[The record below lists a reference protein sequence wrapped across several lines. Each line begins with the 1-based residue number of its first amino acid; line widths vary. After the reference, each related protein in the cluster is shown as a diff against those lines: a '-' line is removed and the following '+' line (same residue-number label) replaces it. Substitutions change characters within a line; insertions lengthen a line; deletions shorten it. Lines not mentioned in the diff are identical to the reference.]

1 MSFVHVSILG
11 LGSLF
16 VALPVILH
24 LAMRQ
29 QPKHLIFPAMRFLR
43 QRESTNR
50 RRLQLRQW
58 ILLLSRCL
66 LILLMALA
74 LARPSVSSGDTGSW
88 IVVGVLGLLFLLCL
102 SVLLAALT
110 QRRGWVALLSLGLLT
125 LASLAGFAQTA
136 WSVTQQRAPLL
147 LGDQKAAVS
156 AVLICDTSPRMLYR
170 DQNQTR
176 LERSQEMAAW
186 LLRQLPLES
195 QVAIVDSGP
204 NPAAF
209 SVDRGAASQAIKTLE
224 ATYAPQPWSRRW
236 EQALELL
243 RTSTMPRKELYVLT
257 DLSRETWNDL
267 ESAALANRLA
277 EMSDVD
283 VQLIDVGG
291 ENPQNDRVAAIELSQ
306 ATLTPGSP
314 LQVDVQLD
322 RTGEA
327 GQRTVVLALEPVD
340 ASGPLIVDGQ
350 VTTPSAEVRG
360 SESVQLSTQTP
371 TNLRFAIG
379 ALPVGTHHGYVE
391 LTGDDRLAVDNRRYF
406 TLHVRE
412 PWTVAVLAGPGA
424 EASLV
429 TEWLA
434 PLELRESGRA
444 KFNVKLVGV
453 DELEK
458 NLGPDVAAV
467 ALLDPRPL
475 EGPVWTAL
483 TGYVQRGGGLGIFL
497 GRNAQSSSAFNAP
510 SNSALLPGALDRQ
523 WRDEQGVAL
532 APREFDHPLM
542 AVFRNIRESV
552 AWEGMPIY
560 RHWVLGA
567 MHSDSRTLVEFS
579 NGKPA
584 IIERTVGQGRVVM
597 MTTPVTDP
605 DQKDPP
611 PWNFL
616 PTSLQS
622 WPTFVLL
629 DRIFLYLVQTSDPPL
644 NYEVGQAAWLPIPD
658 RQLQRYSMFTPRGDW
673 VELAVADS
681 QVSMPFTEL
690 PGTYRLRSKNDGKL
704 PCGFSVNL
712 APSTTRLERISLPD
726 VDRLLGPGRARM
738 AKNEAEI
745 VREMDEV
752 RMGREFYPFLLPVLA
767 VILGVEYVVSNRFYP
782 GAGKR

>member
-29 QPKHLIFPAMRFLR
+29 QPKQLIFPAMRFLR
-43 QRESTNR
+43 QREATNR

-88 IVVGVLGLLFLLCL
+88 IVVGILGLLFLLCL
-102 SVLLAALT
+102 AVLLAALT
-110 QRRGWVALLSLGLLT
+110 QRRGILALASLGLLT

-147 LGDQKAAVS
+147 LGDQKAAVA

-176 LERSQEMAAW
+176 LERCQEMASW

-195 QVAIVDSGP
+195 QVAVIDSGP

-209 SVDRGAASQAIKTLE
+209 AVDRGAALQSIKTLE
-224 ATYAPQPWSRRW
+224 VTYAPQPWSRRW

-243 RTSTMPRKELYVLT
+243 RSSTMPRKELYVLT
-257 DLSRETWNDL
+257 DLSRGTWSDL
-267 ESAALANRLA
+267 ESSAMANRLA
-277 EMSDVD
+277 EMPEVD
-283 VQLIDVGG
+283 VQLIDVGA
-291 ENPQNDRVAAIELSQ
+291 ENPQNDRVASLELSQ
-306 ATLTPGSP
+306 ATLTPGTP
-314 LQVDVQLD
+314 LQLDVQLD

-327 GQRTVVLALEPVD
+327 GSRTAVLALEPLD
-340 ASGPLIVDGQ
+340 ANGPLIVDGR
-350 VTTPSAEVRG
+350 VNSPTPEVRG
-360 SESVQLSTQTP
+360 SENVQLSAGSP
-371 TNLRFAIG
+371 TSLRFAISS
-379 ALPVGTHHGYVE
+379 LPVGTHYGYVE
-391 LTGDDRLAVDNRRYF
+391 LTGDDRLPVDNRRYF

-412 PWTVAVLAGPGA
+412 PWTVCVMAGPGA

-434 PLELRESGRA
+434 PLEMRESGRA
-444 KFNVKLVGV
+444 KFNVRMIRPE
-453 DELEK
+453 ELEK
-458 NLGPDVAAV
+458 NLGPEVAAV

-475 EGPVWTAL
+475 DGPVWTAL
-483 TGYVQRGGGLGIFL
+483 LGYVQRGGGLGLFL
-497 GRNAQSSSAFNAP
+497 GRNAQSASAFNAP
-510 SNSALLPGALDRQ
+510 SNAALLPGALDRQ
-523 WRDEQGVAL
+523 WRDEQGISL
-532 APREFDHPLM
+532 APREFDHPLLS
-542 AVFRNIRESV
+542 VFRNIRESIS
-552 AWEGMPIY
+552 WEGMPIY

-567 MHSDSRTLVEFS
+567 MHSEARTLVEYS

-629 DRIFLYLVQTSDPPL
+629 DRMFLYLVQTSDPPL
-644 NYEVGQAAWLPIPD
+644 NYEVGQSAWLPTPD
-658 RQLQRYSMFTPRGDW
+658 RQTQRYSMFTPRGDW
-673 VELAVADS
+673 VELAAADG

-690 PGTYRLRSKNDGKL
+690 PGAYRLRTKNDGKL

-712 APSTTRLERISLPD
+712 SPSLTRLERIAAQD
-726 VDRLLGPGRARM
+726 IDRLLGPGRVRI
-738 AKNEAEI
+738 AKNEEQV

-752 RMGREFYPFLLPVLA
+752 RIGREFYPFLLPVLA
-767 VILGVEYVVSNRFYP
+767 VILGLEYVVSNRFYP
-782 GAGKR
+782 VKR